1 MGHIMKYTK
10 KQISAAFE
18 SLKKRSE
25 NHGLETVGV
34 VITSVSRSGM
44 SRRMR
49 FYAPDFQEITSEI
62 ATVEG
67 LPCNENGMRVDG
79 GGMDMIFH
87 VLSNLNYAMARHDH
101 PGLTVQEI
109 QKKVGYSN
117 YYADYVVNADKYRR
131 LG

>member
-1 MGHIMKYTK
+1 MKYTK
-10 KQISAAFE
+10 EQISEAFDF
-18 SLKKRSE
+18 LKNRSA

-49 FYAPDFQEITSEI
+49 FYAPDFQEITGEI

-67 LPCNENGMRVDG
+67 LPCNENGLKVEG
-79 GGMDMIFH
+79 CGMDMIFH

-109 QKKVGYSN
+109 QEKVGYSN
-117 YYADYVVNADKYRR
+117 YYTDYMVNANRYRL